1 MREEYLWLS
10 ENVAE
15 GLREYYAVREVLVRA
30 RTKYQDVS
38 VVETVPFGRCLVI
51 DGKLQSSLLDEHV
64 YHEVLVHPAMV
75 THGSPER
82 VLVIGGGEGA
92 TAREALRWR
101 TVRELTMVE
110 IDEEVVRF
118 CRKHLPELSA
128 GAFEDSRT
136 RLVISEGRSYL
147 ERAPDESFD
156 VIVVDATDPTEGA
169 ASLPLYTQEFYR
181 LASRKLREGGVLV
194 TQATSVVHNPFAFR
208 SIAETIRTAFANVT
222 PLAVPVVSFS
232 SVWGFVVA
240 SESKSPE
247 ALDTNEVDRLIAERV
262 SGRLRFYSGTVHK
275 ALFELAKRYLD
286 LFSPDF
292 RVIRDGEPVLIP

>member
-1 MREEYLWLS
+1 MSEEYLWLS

-15 GLREYYAVREVLVRA
+15 GLREYYAVREVVVRA
-30 RTKYQDVS
+30 RTRYQDVS
-38 VVETVPFGRCLVI
+38 VVDTVPFGRCLVI

-64 YHEVLVHPAMV
+64 YHETLVHPAMV

-92 TAREALRWR
+92 TAREVLRWR

-110 IDEEVVRF
+110 IDEEVVGF
-118 CRKHLPELSA
+118 CRKHMPELNA
-128 GAFEDSRT
+128 GAFDDDRM
-136 RLVISEGRSYL
+136 RLVIAEGRSYL
-147 ERAPDESFD
+147 EGSPDGSFD

-169 ASLPLYTQEFYR
+169 ASLPLYSQEFYR
-181 LASRKLREGGVLV
+181 TASKKLREGGVFV

-208 SIAETIRTAFANVT
+208 SIMETVRTAFRNVT
-222 PLAVPVVSFS
+222 PLAVFVVSFS

-240 SESKSPE
+240 SDSRSPE
-247 ALDTNEVDRLIAERV
+247 SLSPDEVDRLIGERV
-262 SGRLRFYSGTVHK
+262 SGRLRFYSGAIHR
-275 ALFELAKRYLD
+275 ALIELAKRYLD
-286 LFSPDF
+286 LSKPEF